1 MTPSFLR
8 NCACASLLG
17 VSALGLHAAPL
28 TLAGSG
34 TTVDFYFDAGFWGS
48 APAFTVVGDNIRF
61 DGIGLSAFTPGGTS
75 GGSDRQSFNA
85 LPGQAA
91 LVAVARAGFDFGGGY
106 SANLGFSGSYALQDD
121 GLVAAVHGADLYA
134 GSFGGGVF
142 GGANLLGSFFAQAG
156 SATLG
161 SGVLDDDAIALTG
174 SAGAGQA
181 LALVDLFTVAEVFQ
195 DGVGNASATIN
206 SLHYTISAARLN
218 AVPEPASWVLVLTLL
233 AGLAT
238 ARRFQHTSPRTDGSW
253 RAGAANR

>member
-106 SANLGFSGSYALQDD
+106 SANLGFRGSYALQGS
-121 GLVAAVHGADLYA
+121 GLVAAAHGADLYA
-134 GSFGGGVF
+134 GNFGSGAFGGTS
-142 GGANLLGSFFAQAG
+142 LLASLFADAS
-156 SATLG
+156 SATPG
-161 SGVLDDDAIALTG
+161 SDVLDDDAIALTG
-174 SAGAGQA
+174 LADAGQA
-181 LALVDLFTVAEVFQ
+181 LALVDLFTLADVFM
-195 DGVGNASATIN
+195 DGVGNARATID
-206 SLHYTISAARLN
+206 SLNYTISAARVN

-233 AGLAT
+233 AGLAA
-238 ARRFQHTSPRTDGSW
+238 ARQCQPPSPRDAESW
-253 RAGAANR
+253 RANAANH

>member
-106 SANLGFSGSYALQDD
+106 SANLGFRGSYALQGS
-121 GLVAAVHGADLYA
+121 GLVAAAHGADLYA
-134 GSFGGGVF
+134 GNFGSGAFGGTS
-142 GGANLLGSFFAQAG
+142 LLASLSALSF
-156 SATLG
+156 SRMSSLTRVTL
-161 SGVLDDDAIALTG
+161 AR
-174 SAGAGQA
+174 
-181 LALVDLFTVAEVFQ
+181 
-195 DGVGNASATIN
+195 AS
-206 SLHYTISAARLN
+206 
-218 AVPEPASWVLVLTLL
+218 PASVRSTTWLMSGATSLRHCVISKANWRRSADTNPLPSTLL
-233 AGLAT
+233 
-238 ARRFQHTSPRTDGSW
+238 
-253 RAGAANR
+253 